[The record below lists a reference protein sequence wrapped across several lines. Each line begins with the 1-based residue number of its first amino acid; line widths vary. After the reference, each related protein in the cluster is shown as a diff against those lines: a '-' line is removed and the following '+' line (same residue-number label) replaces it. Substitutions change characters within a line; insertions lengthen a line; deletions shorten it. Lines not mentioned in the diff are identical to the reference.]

1 MKFSDV
7 VVIGGGPAGMSAAL
21 AAADAGVRVTI
32 MDRWG
37 ELGGQL
43 IKQTHRFFGS
53 EREKAGTRGIEIVQQ
68 LRKQIAENPRIEV
81 KVNTDVLGIY
91 ADRVISYE
99 EDDHYGRMTAEKIVV
114 STGAAEKMLLFEN
127 NDLPGVYGAGA
138 VQTLMNVY
146 GIQPGQKVLMIGAG
160 NIGLIVTYQLLQAG
174 VNVVAIVEAAPR
186 IGGYKVHA
194 SKVRRMGVP
203 IYTKT
208 TVKSAL
214 GSNHVTGAV
223 LADMDDKF
231 QIVPGT
237 EREIEV
243 DTICLSVGLAPLS
256 ELVSQTGAQM
266 HYIPQLGGFVPE
278 RDDTLETTA
287 PGVYVAGDVSC
298 IEEATAAMIEGSI
311 AGLSAAIAT
320 GMNHPEML
328 AKRDEWIEQLSILRS
343 GKTGKKIRDGLE
355 LMGREQN

>member
-1 MKFSDV
+1 MKFTDV

-21 AAADAGVRVTI
+21 AAAETGVRVTI
-32 MDRWG
+32 MDRWS

-53 EREKAGTRGIEIVQQ
+53 ERERAGTRGIEIVDI

-81 KVNTDVLGIY
+81 KVNTNVLGIY
-91 ADRVISYE
+91 SDRVISYE
-99 EDDHYGRMTAEKIVV
+99 EGDKYGRMTAEKIII
-114 STGAAEKMLLFEN
+114 STGAAEKMLQFEN

-138 VQTLMNVY
+138 VQTMMNVY

-174 VNVVAIVEAAPR
+174 VNVVAIVEAAPA

-208 TVKSAL
+208 TVKAAL
-214 GSNHVTGAV
+214 GDRFVTGAI

-231 QIVPGT
+231 QLVPGT
-237 EREIEV
+237 EREIAV

-256 ELVSQTGAQM
+256 ELIMQTGAAM

-278 RDDTLETTA
+278 RNENLESTA
-287 PGVYVAGDVSC
+287 AGVYVAGDVSC
-298 IEEATAAMIEGSI
+298 IEEATAAMIEGNI
-311 AGLSAAIAT
+311 AGLSAAIAC
-320 GMNHPEML
+320 GMNHPEAI
-328 AKRDEWIEQLSILRS
+328 AKRDEWVEQLKILRS

-355 LMGREQN
+355 LMRRG

>member
-1 MKFSDV
+1 MKFTDV
-7 VVIGGGPAGMSAAL
+7 AVIGGGPAGMSAAL
-21 AAADAGVRVTI
+21 AAAETGVRVTL

-53 EREKAGTRGIEIVQQ
+53 KEERAGTRGIEIVDI

-81 KVNTDVLGIY
+81 MTRTDVLGVY
-91 ADRVISYE
+91 SDRVISYE
-99 EDDHYGRMTAEKIVV
+99 QGDKYGRMTAEKIII
-114 STGAAEKMLLFEN
+114 STGAAEKMLQFEN

-146 GIQPGQKVLMIGAG
+146 GIQPGQKVLMVGAG

-174 VNVVAIVEAAPR
+174 VNVVAIVEAAPN

-214 GSNHVTGAV
+214 GDTHVTGAV

-231 QIVPGT
+231 QIIPGT
-237 EREIEV
+237 EREVEV

-256 ELVSQTGAQM
+256 ELITQTGAKM
-266 HYIPQLGGFVPE
+266 YYIPQLGGFVPARNE
-278 RDDTLETTA
+278 NLETTA

-320 GMNHPEML
+320 GMNRPDVLE
-328 AKRDEWIEQLSILRS
+328 KREKCIAQLTALRS
-343 GKTGKKIRDGLE
+343 GKTGAKIRNGLAK
-355 LMGREQN
+355 MVD

>member
-1 MKFSDV
+1 MKFTDV
-7 VVIGGGPAGMSAAL
+7 AVIGGGPAGMSAAL
-21 AAADAGVRVTI
+21 AAAETGVRVTL
-32 MDRWG
+32 MDRWS

-53 EREKAGTRGIEIVQQ
+53 KEERAGTRGIEIVDI

-81 KVNTDVLGIY
+81 MTKTDVLGVY
-91 ADRVISYE
+91 SDRVISYE
-99 EDDHYGRMTAEKIVV
+99 QGDKYGRMTAEKIII
-114 STGAAEKMLLFEN
+114 STGAAEKMLQFEN

-146 GIQPGQKVLMIGAG
+146 GIQPGQKVLMVGAG

-174 VNVVAIVEAAPR
+174 VNVVAIVEAAPN

-214 GSNHVTGAV
+214 GDTHVTGAV

-231 QIVPGT
+231 QIIPGT
-237 EREIEV
+237 EREVEV

-256 ELVSQTGAQM
+256 ELITQTGAKM
-266 HYIPQLGGFVPE
+266 YYIPQLGGFVPARNE
-278 RDDTLETTA
+278 NLETTA

-320 GMNHPEML
+320 GMTRPDVIE
-328 AKRDEWIEQLSILRS
+328 KREKCIGQLTALRS
-343 GKTGKKIRDGLE
+343 GKTGAKIRNGLAK
-355 LMGREQN
+355 MAD

>member
-1 MKFSDV
+1 MKFSDILIV
-7 VVIGGGPAGMSAAL
+7 GGGPAGMSAAL
-21 AAADAGVRVTI
+21 AAADEGVRITI
-32 MDRWG
+32 MDRWD

-53 EREKAGTRGIEIVQQ
+53 EKEHAGTRGIEIVKI
-68 LRKQIAENPRIEV
+68 LREDIAKNPLIEV
-81 KVNTDVLGIY
+81 KCNTDVLGIY
-91 ADRVISYE
+91 SDRVIAYE
-99 EDDHYGRMTAEKIVV
+99 EDRLYHRMTADKIIIC
-114 STGAAEKMLLFEN
+114 TGAAEKMLQFEN

-174 VNVVAIVEAAPR
+174 VDVAAIVEAAPV

-194 SKVRRMGVP
+194 SKVRRLGVP

-208 TVKSAL
+208 TVKTAL
-214 GSNHVTGAV
+214 GDKYVTGAV
-223 LADMDDKF
+223 LADVDDKF
-231 QIVPGT
+231 EIIPGT

-243 DTICLSVGLAPLS
+243 DTICLSVGLAPLG
-256 ELVSQTGAQM
+256 ELISQAGAEIR
-266 HYIPQLGGFVPE
+266 YIPQLGGFIPKRSE
-278 RDDTLETTA
+278 SMETSA
-287 PGVYVAGDVSC
+287 PGIYVAGDVSC

-320 GMNHPEML
+320 GMNRPE
-328 AKRDEWIEQLSILRS
+328 AIEKRDEYIEELRVLRS
-343 GKTGKKIRDGLE
+343 GNTGKKIRDGLAM
-355 LMGREQN
+355 L